1 MKSSSAKTLGVVL
14 VVLAVLMGIGLLRAL
29 ILIPLGI
36 VDGVG
41 HGLRSSFFD
50 GVGHGWS
57 HHMGTWFWPWA
68 GFAGFFG
75 LIFLFF
81 WVMVIIW
88 VYRDA
93 ERRGMEGAL
102 WAIIVFFTHIVGLI
116 IYAIVRS
123 GKPVKQEAPKPPPAE
138 AKPSAQ
144 AAPPATAPNVAQPM
158 RPAACSRCGKEI
170 QREWLI
176 CPFCGEKI

>member
-1 MKSSSAKTLGVVL
+1 MNSSSAKTLGVVI
-14 VVLAVLMGIGLLRAL
+14 VILAVLMAVGLLRLL

-50 GVGHGWS
+50 RGGS
-57 HHMGTWFWPWA
+57 WFWPWA

-93 ERRGMEGAL
+93 EKRGMGGAL
-102 WAIIVFFTHIVGLI
+102 WAVIVFFTHVVGLI
-116 IYAIVRS
+116 IYAIVRA
-123 GKPVKQEAPKPPPAE
+123 GKPVKQYAPTPPPPPE
-138 AKPSAQ
+138 AKPSAP
-144 AAPPATAPNVAQPM
+144 AAPPVTAPIVVSPA
-158 RPAACSRCGKEI
+158 RPTACSRCGKEI
-170 QREWLI
+170 RPEWLV

>member
-1 MKSSSAKTLGVVL
+1 MNSSSAKTLGVVL
-14 VVLAVLMGIGLLRAL
+14 VVLAVLLAVGLLRLL

-50 GVGHGWS
+50 RGGS
-57 HHMGTWFWPWA
+57 WFWPWA

-75 LIFLFF
+75 LLFLFF

-123 GKPVKQEAPKPPPAE
+123 GKPVKQEAPKPPPTE
-138 AKPSAQ
+138 AKPSAP
-144 AAPPATAPNVAQPM
+144 APPPTTPT
-158 RPAACSRCGKEI
+158 CSRCGKEI
-170 QREWLI
+170 RPEWRI

>member
-1 MKSSSAKTLGVVL
+1 MNSSSAKTLGVVL
-14 VVLAVLMGIGLLRAL
+14 VVLAVLLAVGLLRLL

-50 GVGHGWS
+50 RGGS
-57 HHMGTWFWPWA
+57 WFWPWA

-81 WVMVIIW
+81 WVMVIVW

-93 ERRGMEGAL
+93 ERRGMEGVL
-102 WAIIVFFTHIVGLI
+102 WAFIVFFTHVIGLI

-123 GKPVKQEAPKPPPAE
+123 GKPAKQDSVKPVDPAT
-138 AKPSAQ
+138 
-144 AAPPATAPNVAQPM
+144 PPATGPIVAAPIVAPPV
-158 RPAACSRCGKEI
+158 RPTACSRCGKEI
-170 QREWLI
+170 RPEWLV
-176 CPFCGEKI
+176 CPFCGEKT

>member
-1 MKSSSAKTLGVVL
+1 MNSSSAKTLGVVL
-14 VVLAVLMGIGLLRAL
+14 VVLAVLLAVGLLRLL

-36 VDGVG
+36 VNGVG

-50 GVGHGWS
+50 RGGS
-57 HHMGTWFWPWA
+57 WFWPWA

-123 GKPVKQEAPKPPPAE
+123 GRPVKQDLATPAPE
-138 AKPSAQ
+138 GKPSAP
-144 AAPPATAPNVAQPM
+144 AAPPATAPIVVQPA
-158 RPAACSRCGKEI
+158 RPTACSRCGKEI
-170 QREWLI
+170 LQDWRV

>member
-1 MKSSSAKTLGVVL
+1 MNSSSAKTLGVVL
-14 VVLAVLMGIGLLRAL
+14 VVLAVLLAVGLLRLL

-50 GVGHGWS
+50 RGGS
-57 HHMGTWFWPWA
+57 WFWPWA
-68 GFAGFFG
+68 GFGGFFG

-81 WVMVIIW
+81 WVMVIVW

-93 ERRGMEGAL
+93 ERRGREGAL
-102 WAIIVFFTHIVGLI
+102 WAIIVFFTHVIGLI

-123 GKPVKQEAPKPPPAE
+123 GKPVKQGGPTPPPVE
-138 AKPSAQ
+138 AKPIAP
-144 AAPPATAPNVAQPM
+144 AAPPADAPIMVP
-158 RPAACSRCGKEI
+158 PVKPTACSRCGKEF
-170 QREWLI
+170 RPEWLV
-176 CPFCGEKI
+176 CPFCGEKA